1 MTIRRRSKMTPDQNG
16 DETVSVRRMCKV
28 CGEPFDTWGSIFPGM
43 VDAKNMPRV
52 VCIINVCERCTGA
65 QKAKVAQG
73 NAIARDASRLKLFDA
88 LCDPY
93 YRSEAIRAA
102 MPIDKAKEVREHVQ
116 SGRGVL
122 CVGETGKFKTTCVWN
137 GAIRYLVMRGV
148 PVECLT
154 AAQFRQRTSRAS
166 KETTVEAFID
176 KLASAPWLFLDD
188 VGNASVGEGATEAL
202 LALTEAR
209 LARGMAPVLITTQ
222 YAPDALET
230 RFTRPEAGK
239 AIVRRL
245 RLLTSTVT
253 FP

>member
-1 MTIRRRSKMTPDQNG
+1 MDPEING
-16 DETVSVRRMCKV
+16 DGTVSVRRICKV
-28 CGEPFDTWGSIFPGM
+28 CGQPFDTWGSTLFG
-43 VDAKNMPRV
+43 DRV
-52 VCIINVCERCTGA
+52 ICLITVCPECTGA
-65 QKAKVAQG
+65 AK
-73 NAIARDASRLKLFDA
+73 ARDDQKTQVSRDQQRLKLFDG

-93 YRSEAIRAA
+93 YRTPEIRAA
-102 MPIDKAKEVREHVQ
+102 MPMDKAREVREHVVA
-116 SGRGVL
+116 GRGVL
-122 CVGETGKFKTTCVWN
+122 CIGDTGKFKTTCIWN
-137 GAIRYLVMRGV
+137 GAVRWLVMRGT

-166 KETTVEAFID
+166 KETTVEGFID

-188 VGNASVGEGATEAL
+188 IGNAAVGESATEAL
-202 LALTEAR
+202 LALTERR

-230 RFTRPEAGK
+230 RFSRPEAGK